1 MIPSSQSGESYDD
14 SEPDRGLPRW
24 LKLLWVLSLALIVF
38 LAGATA
44 GILVERQQFE
54 GKVVLDD
61 SWQELGAVISLLERD
76 SYYRPT
82 GAGDDSDWQ
91 ATIERHAIE
100 GMLGASGDDYAAFL
114 PPKEAAE
121 SSARLTGQ
129 YEGIGVSIGDGDGEV
144 EVVSVMLDSPAER
157 ADIRVGDVI
166 ETVSAT
172 PIPDGDVD
180 LAASLLRG
188 EAGTDVSL
196 EVSRPGND
204 SYRVTLTREKIAT
217 GEKTVGYR
225 YLPEQEIGVIQVTLF
240 ASTTTEELDQALELA
255 REDGV
260 ERLVLDL
267 RGNPGGWVTAA
278 TEVIGRFV
286 DASAG
291 PALLEDNWPRG
302 GNMIELPIRN
312 DGAPRY
318 DGELVVL
325 VDGNTAS
332 AAEIVASSLQHYDRA
347 TIVGQQT
354 FGKGS
359 VQRVYDFTTGD
370 SLRLT
375 VAAWFTPGGEPL
387 QGVGVTPDM
396 IVDTTVPVEQL
407 APALAD
413 VFASGVPAPH
423 PPTATPAATPTA

>member
-14 SEPDRGLPRW
+14 SAPDRGLPRW

-44 GILVERQQFE
+44 GILVERQQYD

-61 SWQELGAVISLLERD
+61 SWQQLGAVISLLERD
-76 SYYRPT
+76 SYYRP
-82 GAGDDSDWQ
+82 ADAAAEEDWQ

-100 GMLGASGDDYAAFL
+100 GMLGGSGDDYAAFL

-129 YEGIGVSIGDGDGEV
+129 YEGIGVSIGDGGGEV

-188 EAGTDVSL
+188 QAGTDVSL
-196 EVSRPGND
+196 EVSRPGTD
-204 SYRVTLTREKIAT
+204 SYQVTLTREKIST
-217 GEKTVGYR
+217 GAKTVAYR
-225 YLPEQEIGVIQVTLF
+225 YLPEQDIGVIQIALF
-240 ASTTTEELDQALELA
+240 ASTTTEELDQALKLA
-255 REDGV
+255 RADGV

-267 RGNPGGWVTAA
+267 RGNPGGWVTSA

-286 DASAG
+286 DPGRG

-302 GNMIELPIRN
+302 GRMVELPIRN

-318 DGELVVL
+318 DGELIVL

-332 AAEIVASSLQHYDRA
+332 AAEIVASSLQYYDRA
-347 TIVGQQT
+347 TVVGQQT
-354 FGKGS
+354 YGKGS
-359 VQRVYDFTTGD
+359 VQRVYGFTTGD

-375 VAAWFTPGGEPL
+375 VAAWFTPGEQPL
-387 QGVGVTPDM
+387 QGVGVTPDVT
-396 IVDTTVPVEQL
+396 VDTTVPVPQL

-413 VFASGVPAPH
+413 VFAGIVAESQ
-423 PPTATPAATPTA
+423 PPSATPAATPAA